1 MTNRRCSAVTL
12 ICINCRCILRF
23 NSVVFLAVILY
34 NLPFSL
40 LAMEWTDESVNF
52 IEEYMEPSHPDCKLY
67 SEQMTVIGDHWFRAD
82 IGDIG
87 SL

>member
-12 ICINCRCILRF
+12 ICICRCILQF

-40 LAMEWTDESVNF
+40 LAMEWTDERVNF
-52 IEEYMEPSHPDCKLY
+52 IKEYREPSHPDYKLY
-67 SEQMTVIGDHWFRAD
+67 SEQMIVIGDR
-82 IGDIG
+82 
-87 SL
+87 

>member
-1 MTNRRCSAVTL
+1 
-12 ICINCRCILRF
+12 
-23 NSVVFLAVILY
+23 
-34 NLPFSL
+34 
-40 LAMEWTDESVNF
+40 MEWTDESVNF
-52 IEEYMEPSHPDCKLY
+52 IEEYMEPSHPDYKLY

>member
-12 ICINCRCILRF
+12 ICIFRCILQF
-23 NSVVFLAVILY
+23 NSVVFLAVILS

-52 IEEYMEPSHPDCKLY
+52 IKEYREPSHPDYKLY
-67 SEQMTVIGDHWFRAD
+67 RLVYK
-82 IGDIG
+82 
-87 SL
+87 

>member
-1 MTNRRCSAVTL
+1 MTNRQCSAVTL
-12 ICINCRCILRF
+12 ICICRCILQF

-40 LAMEWTDESVNF
+40 LGMERTDESVNF
-52 IEEYMEPSHPDCKLY
+52 IEEYREPSHPDYKIY
-67 SEQMTVIGDHWFRAD
+67 GEQMIVIGDHWFRAD